1 MYNPRAAQID
11 QTTQIDDKWR
21 KFLEIVNLN
30 LSEAD
35 LSEADL
41 SEANLRGAD
50 LRGANLSEADLR
62 GANVQYATFGD
73 NLGISKSNKDKLK
86 DRGAIFEDAPG
97 DRSPIHI

>member
-35 LSEADL
+35 
-41 SEANLRGAD
+41 
-50 LRGANLSEADLR
+50 LSEADLR